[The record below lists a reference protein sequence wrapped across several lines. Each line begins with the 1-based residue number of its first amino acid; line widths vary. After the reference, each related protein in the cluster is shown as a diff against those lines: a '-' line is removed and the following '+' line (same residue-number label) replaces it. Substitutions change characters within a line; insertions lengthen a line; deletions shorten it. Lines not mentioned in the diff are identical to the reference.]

1 MKATNND
8 DYRVKP
14 VYGFLDPQGTAPF
27 EITRTAGPAKEDKFI
42 VQIGAAQP
50 EDADPE
56 AAFKGTAQIGE
67 TTLSVIAVDATCM

>member
-8 DYRVKP
+8 NYRVKP
-14 VYGFLDPQGTAPF
+14 VYGFLDPQGTSPF

-67 TTLSVIAVDATCM
+67 VNLACTAADQ